1 MDEARVEAGEE
12 DAAETADE
20 HFAVLIAFW
29 KKPEGRLD
37 SRCGRGVDDPGVVH
51 DAASIGAIAPAPAE
65 GWGALK

>member
-37 SRCGRGVDDPGVVH
+37 SRCGRGVDDPDVVR
-51 DAASIGAIAPAPAE
+51 SIGAIAPAPAE